1 MSVVLITAWEPR
13 GEFKRLLRFRP
24 RLSDLYTD
32 IIIAAPDRADAG
44 EVAALN
50 AEPGVRVVTTTEG
63 AWRRYVA
70 LVEGLKTEAT
80 YFHYLD
86 TDRAAHWVE
95 TRPAEL
101 AQAVSRV
108 QTTDCL
114 LLGRTEA
121 AWATHPQA
129 MRQTEA
135 IFNHLFSRLLGVEAD
150 FGAGARGFSRRAAEY
165 LLARVSPDH
174 WSDTA
179 WPVVLWRGG
188 FRLDTLLADGL
199 DWETPDQYRD
209 AAADPDAQRHI
220 AAAYDADP
228 ANWSMRVWVADEITK
243 AGLAAWLAE
252 NRELI

>member
-1 MSVVLITAWEPR
+1 MSVALITAWEPR
-13 GEFKRLLRFRP
+13 GEFRRLLRFRP
-24 RLSDLYTD
+24 CLTELYTD
-32 IIIAAPDRADAG
+32 IIIAAPDHADPT

-50 AEPGVRVVTTTEG
+50 AEPGVRVVTTPQG

-70 LVEGLKTEAT
+70 LVESLKTNASH
-80 YFHYLD
+80 FNYLD
-86 TDRAAHWVE
+86 TDRAVHWVE
-95 TRPAEL
+95 TRPDEL
-101 AQAVSRV
+101 AQAAARV

-150 FGAGARGFSRRAAEY
+150 FGAGARGFSRLAAEY
-165 LLARVSPDH
+165 LLARVPADH
-174 WSDTA
+174 WADTA
-179 WPVVLWRGG
+179 WPVVLWHGG
-188 FRLDTLLADGL
+188 FRLDTLLVDGL

-209 AAADPDAQRHI
+209 EAADSDTQRQA

-228 ANWSMRVWVADEITK
+228 AHWSSRVWVADAITR
-243 AGLAAWLAE
+243 AGIAAWLSSKD
-252 NRELI
+252 